1 MSTIKSSTEHL
12 TLNADGSGKDI
23 KFQAN
28 GVEKASISSAGA
40 FTSTSI
46 DATKLSG
53 DLPAIDGSALTGV
66 GKVLQV
72 VNAVNGTPV
81 TLSGTLGVYSSG
93 VSATITPSSTS
104 SKIIVIAVL
113 QYHLSSGNHP
123 AIASKILRGST
134 NIHTVAFN
142 GYYGAETFNR
152 IQNSTVTV
160 LDSPSTTSAVTYD
173 LQGANT
179 AGSTN
184 SGTYVGK
191 LNQYNDSSIML
202 IEIKG

>member
-1 MSTIKSSTEHL
+1 MAITISGSGITSANIADG
-12 TLNADGSGKDI
+12 TIVNADVADV
-23 KFQAN
+23 A
-28 GVEKASISSAGA
+28 ASKLTGA
-40 FTSTSI
+40 
-46 DATKLSG
+46 
-53 DLPAIDGSALTGV
+53 LPAIDGSALTGST

-72 VNAVNGTPV
+72 VNAVNGTTV

-113 QYHLSSGNHP
+113 HYDVRTGNFP
-123 AIASKILRGST
+123 AISSRILRGST
-134 NIHTVAFN
+134 NIHAVNYN
-142 GYYGAETFNR
+142 GYYGGETFHR
-152 IQNSTVTV
+152 IQSSTVTV

-173 LQGANT
+173 LQGANVS
-179 AGSTN
+179 GSSN